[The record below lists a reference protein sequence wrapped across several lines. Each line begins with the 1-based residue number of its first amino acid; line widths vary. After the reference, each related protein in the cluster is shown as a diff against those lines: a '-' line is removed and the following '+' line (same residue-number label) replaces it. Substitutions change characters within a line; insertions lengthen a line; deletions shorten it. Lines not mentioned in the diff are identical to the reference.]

1 MKSAYVRTFIIF
13 VWCMTVL
20 AEFRFR
26 SWGITK
32 GVVETE
38 RNGSIVNN
46 RWYWYI
52 CICLSNTKCKCPWWE
67 RKDTWL

>member
-1 MKSAYVRTFIIF
+1 
-13 VWCMTVL
+13 MTVL